1 MGLWNG
7 FDVSDYMDLRTI
19 IMALDF
25 GHGQCSA
32 YYVSKG
38 NVKGT
43 DLYFDNEQTLIP
55 TALYYSSDGC
65 KIGRQAAGKAK
76 GHSYFKDSPCHFE
89 VKVDGVTKKKM
100 MEDFLEKLMQYIINY
115 NRKVL
120 PDGKN
125 SKILL
130 LVGCPSD
137 YEKWISQKMIYADM
151 IETAMKKVVRDV
163 RVVIMPESRAAFI
176 NATKESKLLLNN
188 GVLVLDFGSS
198 TADYTWMQIGKKTI
212 EGSWRLGAFEIETNM
227 LRLAL
232 RDYGDVSYGLNDL
245 SVEQHARLEWQM
257 RCGKEIY
264 FNGGTVEEGAITI
277 YEMDGNGNRIK
288 KINPRN
294 GVEID
299 KDKEV
304 IRFSINEDFM
314 KKVFYEEQITVEDRT
329 GSWAELSRSFVRC
342 VIERLKE
349 QKCMCKNVVLAGGAS
364 KMKYLREICEEEF
377 GNAYGKGIQVK
388 CAENPSYS
396 VSRGLAVAAENEIKA
411 EKEKETLI
419 GKVSGITNSCIEKF
433 IKNASEKIAE
443 QNANVVL
450 KVMGVWASDTETRQ
464 GERTRNKLSE
474 KTKQALAK
482 ECSEDKIRQI
492 MDEEYRIIMLE
503 CRERLQKA
511 INEKM
516 EPIYNSCLD
525 RQCYQLDDK
534 KWNYIVEKC
543 DIADII
549 EINRINFFHWGFL
562 QNIGHNT
569 MEFITTAK
577 DEIADF
583 FNEIFYTDFSTDNE
597 KEYNRQLWSAE
608 LSEKERNRLFE
619 CEKQCYKQRTQEQ
632 FQKILATEIKD
643 NQKSKI
649 AYLAVDA
656 LEEAF
661 DIMAFY
667 G

>member
-1 MGLWNG
+1 MELWNG
-7 FDVSDYMDLRTI
+7 FDVSDYMDSRTI
-19 IMALDF
+19 IMTLDF

-55 TALYYSSDGC
+55 TAIYYSLDDY

-76 GHSYFKDSPCHFE
+76 GHSYFKDAPCHFE

-100 MEDFLEKLMQYIINY
+100 MEDFLEKLMQYIIDY
-115 NRKVL
+115 NRNVL

-137 YEKWISQKMIYADM
+137 YEKWISQKMLYADM
-151 IETAMKKVVRDV
+151 IETAMKKVIRDV

-176 NATKESKLLLNN
+176 NAAKESKLLLND

-198 TADYTWMQIGKKTI
+198 TADYTWMQTGKKTI
-212 EGSWRLGAFEIETNM
+212 EGSWRLGAFEIEMNM

-232 RDYGDVSYGLNDL
+232 RNYGNVSYGLNDL
-245 SVEQHARLEWQM
+245 DVEQYAHLEWQM

-294 GVEID
+294 GIKID

-329 GSWAELSRSFVRC
+329 GSWAELSRNFVKC
-342 VIERLKE
+342 VINRLKE

-364 KMKYLREICEEEF
+364 KMNYLREICKEEF
-377 GNAYGKGIQVK
+377 GNAYGKDIQVK

-411 EKEKETLI
+411 EKEKKALI
-419 GKVSGITNSCIEKF
+419 GEASKITNSCMTKF
-433 IKNASEKIAE
+433 IENVSKKIAE
-443 QNANVVL
+443 QNESAVL
-450 KVMGVWASDTETRQ
+450 KVMEVWASDATTSHY
-464 GERTRNKLSE
+464 ERTRNKLAE
-474 KTKQALAK
+474 KVKQALAN
-482 ECSEDKIRQI
+482 ECSEYKIKQI
-492 MDEEYRIIMLE
+492 MDEEYKIIMLE

-516 EPIYNSCLD
+516 EAIYNSRLD

-543 DIADII
+543 NVANLI
-549 EINRINFFHWGFL
+549 ENSSINYFHWSVW
-562 QNIGHNT
+562 QNIGDAV
-569 MEFITTAK
+569 MECITTVG
-577 DEIADF
+577 DGIANFINIVFD
-583 FNEIFYTDFSTDNE
+583 TDLSTDNE
-597 KEYNRQLWSAE
+597 RDYNRQLRSKE
-608 LSEKERNRLFE
+608 LPEMERNRIFK
-619 CEKQCYKQRTQEQ
+619 CEKQLYGQRVQREFQE
-632 FQKILATEIKD
+632 ILAKEIKD
-643 NQKSKI
+643 NQQSKI
-649 AYLAVDA
+649 EYLAVDA

-661 DIMAFY
+661 DIIAFY